1 MTTTPLDL
9 ILAPESIAVLGANNN
24 PVKMGS
30 VQMLNLLHSGFA
42 GQVLPVHPREKTVCG
57 RKAYPGVSDLP
68 FAPDLVMMVI
78 PPAGVAEMMD
88 AFGRLGTRHAVIVSA
103 GFKETG
109 VDGAVLESELL
120 AVAEKYGMRFLG
132 PNCMGVINSHHPMN
146 LSAGCMLDP
155 PGHLGIATQSGT
167 YTAQVPAW
175 MHQRGIRIS
184 KSISIGN
191 EADIDLVD
199 CLEYLGQDSQ
209 TRAIGLYIECIRR
222 ADRFLEVARR
232 VSRHKPIVAQYVGGT
247 ESGARSGA
255 SHTGAMAGPDYIYDG
270 LFAQAGVIR
279 VNTIEEVFRTGHTLA
294 VQPPARGRRI
304 AVLTNSGGPGTAM
317 ASTLDA
323 RGMTVPE
330 LPGPVRR
337 RLEALL
343 PGYASSKNPVDL
355 TFHTD
360 MTHLV
365 EDFPRILLE
374 ADGIDGLLIHGII
387 DTGWAE
393 MAYPLFRSLLDVTLE
408 DFRAMLTVNLLPLIE
423 MARQSGKPVLVS
435 SFFGRED
442 QALCTFQ
449 EAGIPCF
456 DSPEKAA
463 AAMADLYRNHCIRTR
478 AVDGAVSEMPVPE
491 AAREIMA
498 GIGADGADEFTAKAL
513 IQAYGISTC
522 NERRVHGMDAAVAAA
537 ADLGYPVAVKGCAP
551 RIAHKSEHGLVHL
564 NLADGDQVR
573 DACRAIDRVIP
584 GCPVLVCEMLRGDR
598 ELMAGMTRPDGFGP
612 CILFGLGGIFTEAFR
627 DVSVRLAPFGPIEA
641 SAMIRSIRSH
651 RLLNDFRGR
660 PAADMEI
667 LADLL
672 VRLGNLACHFPQIR
686 EIDLN
691 PIILCDG
698 YPRVADA
705 LLVM

>member
-1 MTTTPLDL
+1 MLTTPLDL
-9 ILAPESIAVLGANNN
+9 ILDPDSIAFLGANNN
-24 PVKMGS
+24 PAKMGTM
-30 VQMLNLLHSGFA
+30 QLLNLLHSGFT
-42 GQVLPVHPREKTVCG
+42 GKVLPVHPREETVCG
-57 RKAYPGVSDLP
+57 RQAYPGVQDLP

-78 PPAGVAEMMD
+78 PPAAVPEMMD
-88 AFGRLGTRHAVIVSA
+88 RFGQLGTRHAVIVSA
-103 GFKETG
+103 GFKEAG
-109 VDGAVLESELL
+109 RGGAALEADLL
-120 AVAEKYGMRFLG
+120 AVAEKHGMRFLG
-132 PNCMGVINSHHPMN
+132 PNCMGVINPFCPLN
-146 LSAGCMLDP
+146 LSAGSMLDP

-167 YTAQVPAW
+167 YTAQVLPW

-184 KSISIGN
+184 KSISVGN

-209 TRAIGLYIECIRR
+209 TRAIGLYVECIRR
-222 ADRFLEVARR
+222 ADRFLDVARR
-232 VSRHKPIVAQYVGGT
+232 ISRHKPIVAQYVGGT

-279 VNTIEEVFRTGHTLA
+279 VNTIEEVFRNGYALA
-294 VQPPARGRRI
+294 VQPPVRGRRI

-323 RGMTVPE
+323 RGMAVPE
-330 LPGPVRR
+330 LPGPVRS
-337 RLEALL
+337 RLDRLL
-343 PGYASSKNPVDL
+343 PGFASSKNPVDL

-374 ADGIDGLLIHGII
+374 AEEIDGLLIHGII

-393 MAYPLFRSLLDVTLE
+393 NAYPLFRSLVDVTLE
-408 DFRAMLTVNLLPLIE
+408 AFRAMLTANLTPLIG

-463 AAMADLYRNHCIRTR
+463 GAMADLYRSHCIQTRTL
-478 AVDGAVSEMPVPE
+478 DGPLPEMPVPE

-498 GIGADGADEFTAKAL
+498 GIGPGGADEFTAKSL
-513 IQAYGISTC
+513 MRAYGISTC
-522 NERRVHGMDAAVAAA
+522 NERRVRGMDAAVAAA
-537 ADLGYPVAVKGCAP
+537 ADLGYPVAVKGCTP
-551 RIAHKSEHGLVHL
+551 RVAHKSESGLVHL
-564 NLADGDQVR
+564 NLTDEEQVR
-573 DACRAIDRVIP
+573 KACLAIDRVFP
-584 GCPVLVCEMLRGDR
+584 GCPVLVCEMLCGDR
-598 ELMAGMTRPDGFGP
+598 ELMAGMTRPEGFPP
-612 CILFGLGGIFTEAFR
+612 CILFGLGGIFTEVLQ
-627 DVSVRLAPFGPIEA
+627 DVSVRLAPFGPVEA
-641 SAMIRSIRSH
+641 DRMIHAIRSSG
-651 RLLNDFRGR
+651 LLKDFRGR
-660 PAADMEI
+660 PAAHMAA

-705 LLVM
+705 LMVV